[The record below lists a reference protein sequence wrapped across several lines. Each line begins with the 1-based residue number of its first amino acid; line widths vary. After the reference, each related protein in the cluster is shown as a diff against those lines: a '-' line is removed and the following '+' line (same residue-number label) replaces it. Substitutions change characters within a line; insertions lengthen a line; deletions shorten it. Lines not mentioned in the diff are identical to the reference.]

1 MQAIYLYSE
10 HKEHKKGTKMSVH
23 INWFAVLIAVI
34 ASMVLAK
41 TWFTPKTFGNPW
53 RKYTGITPAD
63 SKKAGK
69 GPILLTL
76 LANIVTV
83 VILAALINIC
93 SIFYQDSSILFA
105 VLVGFIA
112 WLAFS
117 ATTLATHNAFEQKPP
132 KLTLINNGYQLALFL
147 IISLIIGWFGA

>member
-1 MQAIYLYSE
+1 MNID
-10 HKEHKKGTKMSVH
+10 
-23 INWFAVLIAVI
+23 INWLAVAVALV

-41 TWFTPKTFGNPW
+41 TWFTPLTFGNPW

-69 GPILLTL
+69 KPIILTL
-76 LANIVTV
+76 FANIITV
-83 VILAALINIC
+83 WTLAVLIDVSAAYFQSTSVWLAL
-93 SIFYQDSSILFA
+93 
-105 VLVGFIA
+105 LVGFIS

-147 IISLIIGWFGA
+147 LVSAIIGWFGA